1 MASVAAM
8 PRHEEHERVRQRLGG
23 LAVQDKPRPHT
34 TARWEADDEPL
45 DYRRGGAAD
54 PPRAGHWDDDELTPA
69 DGPPGEVGTPGWLD
83 EEGRRGRNKLV
94 PERFRQAR
102 MDPGRRGALALGIIG
117 LVAVVLTGVMV
128 MRDRP
133 VSQAVPPVPALR
145 AEHITPRAEQ
155 TAVVAAASAAA
166 TADPGAG
173 IAGGSGELVVSV
185 VGLVHRA
192 GLHRLPGG
200 ARVADA
206 IEMAGGAREGADLA
220 GLNLAQRL
228 TDGDQVVVGAA
239 GPLAGQPVQG
249 SAMIS
254 AAGGPPGSSSA
265 GAVAGPGPGAAGSNS
280 RVDLNSATE
289 AELDALPG
297 VGPVTAKAIITWR
310 TTNGP
315 FTDVAQLGEVNG
327 IGPARL
333 ARLRDL
339 VTT

>member
-1 MASVAAM
+1 M
-8 PRHEEHERVRQRLGG
+8 
-23 LAVQDKPRPHT
+23 T
-34 TARWEADDEPL
+34 RWEADDEPAG
-45 DYRRGGAAD
+45 YRRDGVDPRAAD
-54 PPRAGHWDDDELTPA
+54 PPRTGHWDDDELTPT
-69 DGPPGEVGTPGWLD
+69 DGSPGVVGTPGWLD
-83 EEGRRGRNKLV
+83 DGDGRGRNRLL
-94 PERFRQAR
+94 PDRFRHTR
-102 MDPGRRGALALGIIG
+102 LDPGRRGALALGVIG

-145 AEHITPRAEQ
+145 AEHLGSRAEQ
-155 TAVVAAASAAA
+155 TAVVAATSVGDDEA
-166 TADPGAG
+166 GAG
-173 IAGGSGELVVSV
+173 SGSGSGELVVSV

-206 IEMAGGAREGADLA
+206 IEMAGGVREGADLA

-228 TDGDQVVVGAA
+228 TDGDQVLVGAA
-239 GPLAGQPVQG
+239 GPQAGQPVQG

-254 AAGGPPGSSSA
+254 AAGGPPGANPSSA
-265 GAVAGPGPGAAGSNS
+265 GGGSGPGAAGGTA
-280 RVDLNSATE
+280 RIDLNSATE